1 MSVLARTLLAFSLVI
16 AIGAAQSIFTMTS
29 LETLSHEI
37 ELATTKPLTQV
48 DAARAIWD
56 GFRDTRDFLANDLE
70 GIRIKPSAESVAGF
84 KQRIEIVE
92 QQLARLI
99 ETNPTKD
106 AADLARESASLIAE
120 WKNAALVLI
129 GDKPATSIPAPHVM
143 NKLETHIRADLQ
155 SLVKLALEAADAAR
169 ALVNGKAA
177 STENWAIVL
186 AGLALVLGLVL
197 AVASAFS
204 LTRPL
209 ARLQGRMHGLANGD
223 LDTAIGGQ
231 DRKDEIGSM
240 AKALEVFR
248 QNAIQVSKLGEEKAA
263 AEARMAAERR
273 EMAERM
279 AQGFESKVAGLIG
292 DVERMLSDLGGSARS
307 MMDAARSTKSDA
319 QVAAKSA
326 ETAAS
331 QVVSIAAASNQMA
344 ASARDVSAR
353 TDHTRRLGKEAVE
366 VVTGSKS
373 TIDSLIQTSHQ
384 IEEMAVLIGSIA
396 DQTNLLALNATIEAA
411 RAGEAGKG
419 FAVVASEVK
428 SLAEQTQKA
437 TTAIGSG
444 IEQVRAS
451 TEEVVKVIEA
461 INKSIHQM
469 GSAADEV
476 AGTMDGQQHGASEI
490 AQNMESAATGT
501 NSVREALSSVNA
513 AFDNVAD
520 GSGRIVG
527 LVEEVQRSVRHLQ
540 QESGAFLQ
548 QIRAA

>member
-1 MSVLARTLLAFSLVI
+1 MSILARILLAFSLVI
-16 AIGAAQSIFTMTS
+16 AVGAAQSAFTVNS
-29 LETLSHEI
+29 LESLGHEI

-48 DAARAIWD
+48 DAARAVWD
-56 GFRDTRDFLANDLE
+56 GFRDTRDLLANDLE
-70 GIRIKPSAESVAGF
+70 AIRIKPSTDSVAEF

-92 QQLARLI
+92 KQLTRLI
-99 ETNPTKD
+99 ETNPSRE

-143 NKLETHIRADLQ
+143 NKLETRIKADLQ
-155 SLVKLALEAADAAR
+155 SLVKLALAAADEAR
-169 ALVNGKAA
+169 ATVNAKASA
-177 STENWAIVL
+177 TENWAMIL
-186 AGLALVLGLVL
+186 AAVALVLGLAL
-197 AVASAFS
+197 ALASAFS

-223 LDTAIGGQ
+223 LKAEILGQ
-231 DRKDEIGSM
+231 DRRDEIGSM

-248 QNAIQVSKLGEEKAA
+248 QNAIQVSRLGEEKAA
-263 AEARMAAERR
+263 AEARMAGERR

-279 AQGFESKVAGLIG
+279 AKEFESKVAGLIG
-292 DVERMLSDLGGSARS
+292 HVETMLSELGSSARN
-307 MMDAARSTKSDA
+307 MMAAAGSTKSDA
-319 QVAAKSA
+319 QSAAKSA

-331 QVVSIAAASNQMA
+331 QVVSIAAASNEMA
-344 ASARDVSAR
+344 ASARDVSNR
-353 TDHTRRLGKEAVE
+353 TDHTRRLGKEAID
-366 VVTGSKS
+366 VVTGSKT
-373 TIDSLIQTSHQ
+373 TIDSLIQTSQQ
-384 IEEMAVLIGSIA
+384 IEEMADLIGSIA

-419 FAVVASEVK
+419 FAVVANEVK

-437 TTAIGSG
+437 TTAIGAG
-444 IEQVRAS
+444 IDQVRAS

-476 AGTMDGQQHGASEI
+476 AGNMDGQQQGAIEI
-490 AQNMESAATGT
+490 AHNMEAAASGT

-513 AFDNVAD
+513 AFDKVTE
-520 GSGRIVG
+520 GSGRIVN
-527 LVEEVQRSVRHLQ
+527 LVEDVQKSVRHLQ
-540 QESGAFLQ
+540 EESGAFLR